1 MGELTG
7 FLHGNIAPGPP
18 PEDALWFL
26 FAGNDLLVSDGPQG
40 LALARPDPLPPSP
53 QFLGTLDGVPC
64 FAARLSLEEAPADS
78 RPEGLRRTWG
88 QLPEA
93 QWWIAGRAIQVL
105 EWDRTHRFCGA
116 CGRPTVS
123 LGHERARRCEACGL
137 NFYPRVAPAII
148 VLIHRGEEALLA
160 KSRLSPHGFYSTL
173 AGFVEP
179 GESLEHALDRE
190 VLEEVG
196 VRVKNVRYFG
206 SQPWP
211 FPHSL
216 MVGYHAEWESG
227 EIRLDEQELADAQW
241 FRHDALPTI
250 PPNASIARKLIEAWR
265 ERFRGPGAG

>member
-1 MGELTG
+1 MAELTG
-7 FLHGNIAPGPP
+7 FFHGNLAPRPASTG
-18 PEDALWFL
+18 ALWFL
-26 FAGNDLLVSDGPQG
+26 FVGQDLLVEDSPQG
-40 LALARPDPLPPSP
+40 VVLARPASLPTVP
-53 QFLGTLDGVPC
+53 QFLGTLDGVDC
-64 FAARLSLEEAPADS
+64 FAARLRPEEAPPAA
-78 RPEGLRRTWG
+78 RPEALRRAWG
-88 QLPEA
+88 QVPEPH
-93 QWWIAGRAIQVL
+93 WWIAGRAIQVL
-105 EWDRTHRFCGA
+105 EWERTHQFCGA
-116 CGRPTVS
+116 CGAPTVS
-123 LGHERARRCEACGL
+123 LSHERARRCEGCGL
-137 NFYPRVAPAII
+137 SFYPRVAPAII

-265 ERFRGPGAG
+265 ERFSAWR